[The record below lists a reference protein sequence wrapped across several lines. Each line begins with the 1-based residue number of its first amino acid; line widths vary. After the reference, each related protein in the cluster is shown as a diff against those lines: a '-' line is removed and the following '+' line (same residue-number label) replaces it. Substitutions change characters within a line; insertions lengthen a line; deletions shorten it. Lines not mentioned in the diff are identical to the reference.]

1 MNRSISAL
9 LMGCLFSAS
18 TFANWA
24 LVKDESQI
32 TFTSIKKGSVAEVH
46 TFTEFAG
53 EVLKD
58 GTAAVDINLASAET
72 NIEIR
77 NERLDTLLFNVEK
90 FAGSRVKGM
99 VDVKAAMGLK
109 VGQAMTQALD
119 LSLYLHGIS
128 KEVKAD
134 VQVVKLADNKFQVT
148 SLKPVI
154 INAADYSLVEGVEA
168 LRKVAGLPSIALAVP
183 VTFNLVFAP
192 K

>member
-1 MNRSISAL
+1 MKRSISAL
-9 LMGCLFSAS
+9 LASCLFSVSA
-18 TFANWA
+18 FANWA

-53 EVLKD
+53 QVLKD
-58 GTAAVDINLASAET
+58 GTAAIDINLASAET

-77 NERLDTLLFNVEK
+77 NERLDSMLFEVSE

-99 VDVKAAMGLK
+99 VDVKSATALK
-109 VGQAMTQALD
+109 TGQTMTQTLD
-119 LSLYLHGIS
+119 LTLSLHGVL

-134 VQVVKLADNKFQVT
+134 VQIVKLADNKFQVS

-154 INAADYSLVEGVEA
+154 INASDYALAEGVEA

-183 VTFNLVFAP
+183 VTFNLVFSP